1 MDLTFYMTV
10 NEEAALNKEI
20 SMPATKNIAFLS
32 NRLNLHCAEL
42 FLCTLGVAVCSVMF
56 SNIYLNL
63 FLFHHSLNY
72 SSIQTSSRKVLECDF
87 HVLNKVQVTTY
98 IKSRKSVSEYTSL
111 PECFMKFQKN
121 AANF

>member
-20 SMPATKNIAFLS
+20 SMLATKSIAFLS
-32 NRLNLHCAEL
+32 NRPNLGCTEL
-42 FLCTLGVAVCSVMF
+42 LLCTLGVAVCSIVF

-72 SSIQTSSRKVLECDF
+72 SSVQTSSRKVLEHSF
-87 HVLNKVQVTTY
+87 HVLNKVQVTT
-98 IKSRKSVSEYTSL
+98 TH
-111 PECFMKFQKN
+111 
-121 AANF
+121 